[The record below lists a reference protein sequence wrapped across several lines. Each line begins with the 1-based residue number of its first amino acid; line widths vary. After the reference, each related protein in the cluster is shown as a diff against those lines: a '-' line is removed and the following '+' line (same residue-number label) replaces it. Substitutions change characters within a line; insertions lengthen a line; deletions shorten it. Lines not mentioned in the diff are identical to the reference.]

1 MSSFRTIRSLSPESE
16 SDSDI
21 RSRSRRSRRSRR
33 SSGLGNVLGSE
44 IRFDSRSDRRME
56 LERLAN
62 DAGLIIPEG
71 MGLRRIIRL
80 LIDSGVISE
89 EVGDYIADVA
99 MVGEK
104 ECLKNLKN
112 CEQDN
117 KNKKKEIGLC
127 EDRIAKLKKDAE
139 QCGRHKK
146 RKIIDCFPNECDFIK
161 SCNRRRKTRQI
172 TNNNNLTDK
181 EIKEIID
188 DIPSEALVI
197 GSIDEWIGQIDKVI
211 VCLDRN
217 LRSWKRQYDL
227 TWHGN
232 TINQDNIVDNINN
245 GIDAEGNMTKDGG
258 IFSLS
263 GQRTNNILRCFGGKN
278 LPKVGYLPT
287 EPICTP
293 EAGWR
298 VVYNKKLNCDPN
310 NFHDDDDDAC
320 ISLPPK
326 QIVNKEKCRKEWI
339 CPRNEKIINKF
350 KMEDCF
356 DDNGCYKLPE
366 INICNASNDFK
377 FICPKPNVS
386 VETLCKGINWSD
398 LVSKQRAECIHHTP
412 CLIYSKEIKYEAIN
426 WLINTGS
433 VINGLDNITTDLII
447 ELQVEQFQNASS
459 NVPAEKRYN
468 GLCCNKICYNPDLYI
483 DCDEIIENQ
492 IQFKALSN
500 KFECL
505 ICLVRDYTK
514 YSNGKV
520 ISGSIPGGNG
530 WTRDQIPV
538 RDSCGLP
545 DEETLWKAVGS
556 VLPEETEKSLLET
569 KAIKL
574 SMNARSKCELINS
587 DFAKAEYW
595 ADYLDYIEK
604 AQCCA
609 NSICDIKYLI
619 CLVNEKN
626 LVIKDIVKC
635 LRELIGELYQGLRE
649 NMESNSNVELW
660 FEIQTNIN
668 RVFCIVKDLYE
679 SVDNKQSEFE
689 YNSIFS
695 QVDDVYYIWGGVQ
708 ASQTESITQIGNI
721 ESAGDMT
728 PQNAELSSNI
738 NLNLSVKQVENFDVS
753 KSLTSDTITS
763 GQTITKKYLD
773 NLEEFNKLNIYNP
786 LYLPHKVME
795 NGSWVSTRIYNDDL
809 YQVVPIVTPCPNYDC
824 LIDIAENGILIHS
837 QTMDLRKPSAFQVYQ
852 QFLNEGNV
860 VSDPTNIIKTP
871 YDIETN
877 LDLSDETND
886 NVIDGDDFTKLGDYR
901 WTQIQYSVEI
911 LNPLQST
918 NNSEQDIE
926 FPSISPLSLIISGDN
941 AIRDAP
947 NQDNATLP
955 FQIQNAPDVLRYHQK
970 GIPCITWNAKTLT
983 QFCVGEAHGKYLF
996 KEIICVP
1003 VAIASSGIS
1012 SSDANNFK
1020 ANMGDTSAQISTVT
1034 FGKPNSIGDK
1044 KFVYRSQNNILPSDG
1059 NIETISPATPEGVG
1073 YYIFPGYDK
1082 PDQSDIAFEN
1092 FPGYLYPG
1100 IRSRKELLCVGTLHD
1115 EILETYKCS
1124 CIHNGYHVSDEFD
1137 KHGFGLEAA
1146 ETCREN
1152 KFAVK
1157 YGPSAEQFKEH
1168 YPELFLCD
1176 TGREVLGWS
1185 ETFKSLGF
1193 ATTTFDIC
1201 KHTNK
1206 PEYSGKKYCFHVD
1219 LNSAIDLQSGDTVNI
1234 NVNEPDNPI
1243 FGIVNDI
1250 VTNTDNM
1257 VISVCIYDS
1266 VEIPTDFSASISVNN
1281 ISTQITSGKECGT
1294 CWKEGECTDEYP
1306 IIKSYPPLGYDENG
1320 NVVQAYSRPGHVLDD
1335 DDEGFPSQ
1343 TYTAWPP
1350 NEGDR
1355 IPASLVKYLLNPIPK
1370 IPQCGVV
1377 TNMSEEDPF
1386 INIANTLVGRGNYLM
1401 TNNKSSNRFERAI
1414 IRSQGDDTKILGTGV
1429 NDRKVLGGFATS
1441 GAASIDSLAIES
1453 VTYTGGMCSSV
1464 NEVCQ
1469 NTYNVTETSANKQF
1483 AIIQKALLE
1492 LQRIIDQGGSG
1503 DPSIPGFPDP
1513 GIPGGNPSL
1522 VCGELLDDVFET
1534 TSKTLIGFDPVFSK
1548 LFNNYP
1554 LNRRILCRKARK
1566 EYLCKPMICD
1576 KGHNCVKKN
1585 KSRDRECKKYRS
1597 RNYYDD
1603 SSESD

>member
-1 MSSFRTIRSLSPESE
+1 
-16 SDSDI
+16 
-21 RSRSRRSRRSRR
+21 
-33 SSGLGNVLGSE
+33 LGSE
-44 IRFDSRSDRRME
+44 FRFDSRSDRRME

-146 RKIIDCFPNECDFIK
+146 RKIIDCFPSECDFIK

-181 EIKEIID
+181 EIKEIMD

-197 GSIDEWIGQIDKVI
+197 ESIDEWIGQIDEVI

-232 TINQDNIVDNINN
+232 AINQDNIVDNINN

-398 LVSKQRAECIHHTP
+398 LVSKQRAECIQHTP

-492 IQFKALSN
+492 LQFKALSN

-728 PQNAELSSNI
+728 PENAELSSNI

-871 YDIETN
+871 YDIQTSQIN
-877 LDLSDETND
+877 SDQSNETND

-901 WTQIQYSVEI
+901 WTQIQYSDEI
-911 LNPLQST
+911 LNPLQSGGD
-918 NNSEQDIE
+918 NNE
-926 FPSISPLSLIISGDN
+926 FPSISPLSLIISEN
-941 AIRDAP
+941 NTIKYAP
-947 NQDNATLP
+947 IQENATLP
-955 FQIQNAPDVLRYHQK
+955 FQIQNAPEVLRDYQI

-1012 SSDANNFK
+1012 SSDAN
-1020 ANMGDTSAQISTVT
+1020 MGDTSAQISTVT
-1034 FGKPNSIGDK
+1034 FGQPNPISK
-1044 KFVYRSQNNILPSDG
+1044 RKFVYRSQHNTTPSDG

-1073 YYIFPGYDK
+1073 YYIFPGYGK

-1092 FPGYLYPG
+1092 FPGYQDPG

-1201 KHTNK
+1201 KHTNIPK
-1206 PEYSGKKYCFHVD
+1206 YVGKKYR
-1219 LNSAIDLQSGDTVNI
+1219 LQVSVEHDISLLVGDTVQFQVGTATQVTGQVI
-1234 NVNEPDNPI
+1234 NGECIVITICDNTTDPC
-1243 FGIVNDI
+1243 IVL
-1250 VTNTDNM
+1250 
-1257 VISVCIYDS
+1257 
-1266 VEIPTDFSASISVNN
+1266 EGASII
-1281 ISTQITSGKECGT
+1281 ISYKDHITINGHIITFEEVGY
-1294 CWKEGECTDEYP
+1294 CWEDGECTDEFP

-1320 NVVQAYSRPGHVLDD
+1320 NMVQAYSRPGHVHDD
-1335 DDEGFPSQ
+1335 VDGVPLQ

-1350 NEGDR
+1350 NKGDR

-1377 TNMSEEDPF
+1377 TNMSEDDPF

-1513 GIPGGNPSL
+1513 SIPGGNPSL